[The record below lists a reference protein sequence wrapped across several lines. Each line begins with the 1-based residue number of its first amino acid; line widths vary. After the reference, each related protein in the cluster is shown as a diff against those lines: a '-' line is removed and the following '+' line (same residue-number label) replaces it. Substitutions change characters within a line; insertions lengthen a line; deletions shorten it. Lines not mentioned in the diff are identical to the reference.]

1 VKSDKVL
8 SILDRYFMELVSIII
23 PVYKAEKYIAATIQ
37 SVLDQTYKNFEL
49 IVVDDGTPDRSIEIC
64 QQFTDPRIK
73 IIRQEN
79 RGVAAARN
87 HGIRTAQGEY
97 IAFLDADD
105 LWAPTKIA
113 QHVNHLEHSRSIGIS
128 YSYSTLIDAA
138 GTPLGLYQLPQ
149 THNITPVNFLLRD
162 PIGSGSNLVARRE
175 VLEAIKFQ
183 VKIADVIEQ
192 CYFDED
198 RQLNPSEDT
207 ECWLRMSIESGL
219 KFEGIPEVLIQYRL
233 HSGSFSHQFEKKTAS
248 WEKLLEKARIYAP
261 ELMAQRESA
270 ARAYQFMAI
279 ARRAVNQGAGLV
291 ALKLSYRALVSYW
304 RILLEEPL
312 RTLLTLS
319 AACLL
324 TLLPQAL
331 YRQMQT
337 LAFKTVSANQKRR
350 LSYTSD
356 DS

>member
-1 VKSDKVL
+1 MK
-8 SILDRYFMELVSIII
+8 LVSVIV
-23 PVYKAEKYIAATIQ
+23 PVYKAEQYIVSTLQ
-37 SVLDQTYKNFEL
+37 SVLDQTYQNFEL
-49 IVVDDGTPDRSIEIC
+49 LIIDDGSPDRSIELC

-73 IIRQEN
+73 ISRQEN

-87 HGIRTAQGEY
+87 HGIRLAQGDY

-105 LWAPTKIA
+105 LWLPTKIA
-113 QHVNHLEHSRSIGIS
+113 KHIAHLENSTAVGVS
-128 YSYSTLIDAA
+128 YSYSTLIDANGA
-138 GTPLGLYQLPQ
+138 PLGLFQLPPTQ
-149 THNITPVNFLLRD
+149 NITPINFLLRD
-162 PIGSGSNLVARRE
+162 PIGSGSNLIARRE
-175 VLEAIKFQ
+175 VLEAIKFPVQ
-183 VKIADVIEQ
+183 IADVIEQ
-192 CYFDED
+192 CYFDQD

-261 ELMAQRESA
+261 ELMAQTESA
-270 ARAYQFMAI
+270 ARAYQFTAI

-291 ALKLSYRALVSYW
+291 ALKLSYRALKSYW

-312 RTLLTLS
+312 RTLLTIS

-324 TLLPQAL
+324 TLLPRSLYRRIQAL
-331 YRQMQT
+331 
-337 LAFKTVSANQKRR
+337 AVKTVAANQKRQ
-350 LSYTSD
+350 LSDLSN